1 MLSLLLADLL
11 ERGMAT
17 IAEEPSMAKLRQK
30 VVRGRKNK
38 FNTLVWYDSQTFRNV
53 HS

>member
-17 IAEEPSMAKLRQK
+17 KDEEPSMAKLRQK

-38 FNTLVWYDSQTFRNV
+38 FNTLVRYDSQTFRNV